1 MELEQPEG
9 DCAPPNPIPTPSSQS
24 KKPSQALYVPK
35 HRLHGSKDQCQSQG
49 ESKPRP
55 RPRYT
60 DKARK
65 NAKNKKD
72 KDGGAEKTAA
82 VGGGVAGEMQNSDSK
97 PDVREQ
103 RLQDAGVMAN
113 GQPEP
118 TEVTSRQGTSLQE
131 EKGEEESWDTL
142 FNDDGDCLD
151 PHLHEELALMEG
163 RKKKSMQEP
172 RFDYY
177 NMDQDDDDDID
188 LREDELSHIVE
199 IYDFPAEFKTEDLLK
214 LFQCYQQRG
223 FDIQWIDDTHALGL
237 FSSPIAAREALR
249 SKHPLMK
256 LRPLSKSSS
265 ATKAKARSCSDY
277 LLPAKERP
285 QTSAALARKL
295 VIGALGVKSNL
306 TKEQREAEKK
316 KLQEAREQK
325 RLAAKQREDAW
336 EGK

>member
-1 MELEQPEG
+1 MELEQPKE
-9 DCAPPNPIPTPSSQS
+9 DCATAQPSPTPSSQS

-35 HRLHGSKDQCQSQG
+35 QRPQASKDKAQTQG
-49 ESKPRP
+49 EVKPRP

-72 KDGGAEKTAA
+72 KAGAEGKTAPVGEQDGGEVPSGDTNTEVK
-82 VGGGVAGEMQNSDSK
+82 E
-97 PDVREQ
+97 E
-103 RLQDAGVMAN
+103 RLQDTEVETN
-113 GQPEP
+113 GQAE
-118 TEVTSRQGTSLQE
+118 GTSWLEAASSPE

-142 FNDDGDCLD
+142 FNDDGDCVD
-151 PHLHEELALMEG
+151 PHLLEELALKDG
-163 RKKKSMQEP
+163 RKKKSVQEP

-177 NMDQDDDDDID
+177 NMDQDSDEDID
-188 LREDELSHIVE
+188 LTEDELSHIVE

-223 FDIQWIDDTHALGL
+223 FDIQWIDDKHALGL
-237 FSSPIAAREALR
+237 FSSAIAAREALR
-249 SKHPLMK
+249 SKHMLMK

-285 QTSAALARKL
+285 QTSAALARQL
-295 VIGALGVKSNL
+295 VIGALGVKSNV
-306 TKEQREAEKK
+306 TKEQREAERK
-316 KLQEAREQK
+316 KLQEAKEKK
-325 RLAAKQREDAW
+325 RMAVKEREDAW